1 MLFNN
6 VEHGAFSRTSS
17 FDPVATLV
25 FRSVVESHSD
35 TDAETQSL
43 EGQVQGDTLVE
54 PRSFVTGERV
64 GRQDRQTLAWKL
76 RTSGRVKSA
85 RTPTSASD

>member
-1 MLFNN
+1 
-6 VEHGAFSRTSS
+6 
-17 FDPVATLV
+17 
-25 FRSVVESHSD
+25 
-35 TDAETQSL
+35 
-43 EGQVQGDTLVE
+43 VE